1 MATKRGPR
9 FKECRR
15 IGVNVCG
22 HPKAMSRFGKVGGQ
36 QRRSKKSEYA
46 QQLNEK
52 QKIKAYYGIFERQMR
67 NYFDK
72 ASRVRDGKPGEVLL
86 VLLETRLDNVV
97 YRMGFANSIRFA
109 RQMVT
114 HRHILVNGKIVNI
127 PSYQVKVGDVI
138 TLKEK
143 SRKIEHFTETF
154 AQSGFAVPY
163 VDVDAD
169 KFEGTLTRL
178 PLREELPI
186 EVSEQLVVE
195 FYSK

>member
-22 HPKAMSRFGKVGGQ
+22 HPKALNRLGKTGGN
-36 QRRSKKSEYA
+36 QRRGKKSEYA
-46 QQLNEK
+46 LQLNEK

-67 NYFDK
+67 NYFEK
-72 ASRVRDGKPGEVLL
+72 ANRVRDGKPGEVLL
-86 VLLETRLDNVV
+86 VLLESRLDNIV

-114 HRHILVNGKIVNI
+114 HRHILVNGKTVDI
-127 PSYQVKVGDVI
+127 PSYEVQVGDVI
-138 TLKEK
+138 SLKEK
-143 SRKIEHFTETF
+143 SRKIEHFANTF
-154 AQSGFAVPY
+154 EQSGYGLAY
-163 VDVDAD
+163 LEVDKDN
-169 KFEGTLTRL
+169 FQGTFTRK

-195 FYSK
+195 YYSK

>member
-46 QQLNEK
+46 LQLNEK

-86 VLLETRLDNVV
+86 VMLESRLDNLV

-114 HRHILVNGKIVNI
+114 HRHILVNGKTVDI
-127 PSYQVKVGDVI
+127 PSYEVQVGDVI
-138 TLKEK
+138 SLKEK
-143 SRKIEHFTETF
+143 SRKIEHFAEIF
-154 AQSGFAVPY
+154 SQGGYALPY
-163 VDVDAD
+163 VEVNAD
-169 KFEGTLTRL
+169 KFEGTFTRK